1 MANVFGIITA
11 IVLALAGFVAYKNKE
26 AYKGEI
32 AKTGNETHRKAE
44 YDSGIKA
51 SLETKKTQF
60 DNEKANLGYNQ
71 GRLKRAQTDFKDTKE
86 KREGVDGE
94 NVKLGEDKFAQ
105 DKVNEGLKS
114 QKEEKTA
121 KINENK
127 AKLDDIREKTSKVG
141 DINVLASKLR
151 GLKAD
156 IEELAQNISDHE
168 AKLANLNNENT
179 QAEAHIKAL
188 KDKFETISQNR
199 SLPTLKTQIR
209 SIYPTWGFVTLA
221 SGNDAGVVTGSTLDV
236 IRDGSTIAKLLVT
249 AVERNSAS
257 ASIVPDSIAQDV
269 TLTVGDRVVPSQK
282 ALTNEPA
289 TKTTVKQ
296 PAAAQN

>member
-1 MANVFGIITA
+1 MANLFGIFTA
-11 IVLALAGFVAYKNKE
+11 VFLALAGFVAYKNKE

-32 AKTGNETHRKAE
+32 AKTGNETHRKTE
-44 YDSGIKA
+44 YDIGLKT

-60 DNEKANLGYNQ
+60 ENEKQNLGYNQ

-94 NVKLGEDKFAQ
+94 NVKLGEEKFAQ
-105 DKVNEGLKS
+105 DKVNEGLKA

-151 GLKAD
+151 GLKSD
-156 IEELAQNISDHE
+156 IEELTQNIGDHE

-188 KDKFETISQNR
+188 KDKFEIISQNR

-221 SGNDAGVVTGSTLDV
+221 AGNDSGVVTGSTLDV
-236 IRDGSTIAKLLVT
+236 IRDGTPIAKLLVT

-257 ASIVPDSIAQDV
+257 ASIMPDSIAQDV
-269 TLTVGDRVVPSQK
+269 TLMVGDRVIPSQK
-282 ALTNEPA
+282 VPGNEPA
-289 TKTTVKQ
+289 TKTPVKQ
-296 PAAAQN
+296 TAPAKN